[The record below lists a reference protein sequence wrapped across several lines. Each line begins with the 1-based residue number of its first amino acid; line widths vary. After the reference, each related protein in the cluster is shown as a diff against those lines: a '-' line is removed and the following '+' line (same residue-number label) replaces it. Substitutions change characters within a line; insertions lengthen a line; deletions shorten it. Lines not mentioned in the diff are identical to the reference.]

1 MGTMLIR
8 SLLCLVF
15 AFAAFELAKENIRR
29 YFSKEK
35 IQERH
40 LFEFLKRWLVYFSL
54 ASMFVVGTSF
64 VVEKYFTIKG
74 AMGEIQI
81 VKIPEQRLNL
91 VFYSAITFA
100 LIIVSLARIQAFNNS
115 SSMRDFV
122 ERNVFFG
129 AFVLFWLALNDQLS
143 PQTMTNIADIVWRFY
158 CSELALIVL
167 VLSLIITLITEIIV
181 YYAFSSNKPLR

>member
-1 MGTMLIR
+1 
-8 SLLCLVF
+8 
-15 AFAAFELAKENIRR
+15 
-29 YFSKEK
+29 
-35 IQERH
+35 
-40 LFEFLKRWLVYFSL
+40 
-54 ASMFVVGTSF
+54 
-64 VVEKYFTIKG
+64 
-74 AMGEIQI
+74 MGEIQI